1 MQDYLLI
8 AIIINS
14 FLYGTS
20 TLLRKYLVDKRN
32 IETIEYLVITMFVK
46 ALILSVLYFFIDDKN
61 KKLMSPQNLINKFKN
76 NYNIFI
82 PIKVIDI
89 AAFFIFIYV
98 LKSSKLSWSIPLFA
112 ITKILITVLLSIL
125 IFSDKITPYRCI
137 GLFLGFISIYML
149 K

>member
-1 MQDYLLI
+1 MKEILLLS
-8 AIIINS
+8 IIINS
-14 FLYGTS
+14 ILYGTA
-20 TLLRKYLVDKRN
+20 TLLRKYLVDNRN
-32 IETIEYLVITMFVK
+32 IETVEYLVITMIVK
-46 ALILSVLYFFIDDKN
+46 AFILIVLYCFIDKKN
-61 KKLMSPQNLINKFKN
+61 KQLMTPQNLINKFKN
-76 NYNIFI
+76 NYDIFI

-112 ITKILITVLLSIL
+112 VSKIIITVLLSIL

-137 GLFLGFISIYML
+137 GLFLGLISIYML